1 VALVGIAN
9 KGKLG
14 KYALLTQ
21 HLVDIAKSVDTTR
34 PVLAAC
40 NDTGDNNP
48 HFNRELLIRFN
59 SIITQVNM
67 PV

>member
-34 PVLAAC
+34 PVSAAC

-48 HFNRELLIRFN
+48 HFNRELLI
-59 SIITQVNM
+59 
-67 PV
+67 